1 MLGFCVL
8 ILTVC
13 RHAVS
18 MNKCV
23 QFMELRSE
31 ILWISTDILNLHVLC
46 KVESCV
52 TSGYELMGCSY
63 CCWVLGC
70 YQTTQWK
77 WNVAACSWR
86 NLKDWEQK
94 CKDMV
99 KVKDEFSWKSL
110 GAKSDGCLKYTVSR
124 EKWVLQKMRLGIL
137 KMYYTSI
144 SNFFLALELKKK
156 NPFSSGRAR
165 PVLVSFTNQ
174 NYRNKTHNYLDV
186 EYFQQWGAWLT
197 WLFN

>member
-77 WNVAACSWR
+77 WNVAVCSWQ

-156 NPFSSGRAR
+156 KSFLIRESKTSTGIIHKPKLQEQNPQLFGCWVFPAVGS
-165 PVLVSFTNQ
+165 VTN
-174 NYRNKTHNYLDV
+174 
-186 EYFQQWGAWLT
+186 LT
-197 WLFN
+197 V

>member
-156 NPFSSGRAR
+156 SFLIRESKTSTGIIHKPKLQEQNPQLFGCWVFPAVGS
-165 PVLVSFTNQ
+165 VTN
-174 NYRNKTHNYLDV
+174 
-186 EYFQQWGAWLT
+186 LT
-197 WLFN
+197 V

>member
-77 WNVAACSWR
+77 WNVAVCSWQ

-156 NPFSSGRAR
+156 ILSHQGEQDQYWYHSQTKITGTKPTIIWMLSISSSGER
-165 PVLVSFTNQ
+165 
-174 NYRNKTHNYLDV
+174 D
-186 EYFQQWGAWLT
+186 
-197 WLFN
+197 